1 MYGLSGALL
10 ASAAFALLWR
20 FIRRLDGRSLSPAGI
35 YVVRWWLLVILY
47 CLNPLGYPRLS
58 WQAWLAVI
66 SAVGCFAGGY
76 VLIRA
81 TTPQNARAAWEE
93 SAGSIDERIPPRL
106 WKAMLAV
113 FTLGAGLY
121 LAYAFQVAL
130 RYGPQA
136 AVLGPHQLR
145 DAISDGHVPLGFHYL
160 YFFELI
166 PALAVLLARR
176 YRPTPG
182 QLRMLVVLGCFS
194 AVALLGTTARTNTFK
209 AIVWAGVVYLYTQRP
224 RRVNRRIALLFGGGV
239 VTIMFL
245 FTAIGN
251 NLGKSYENSAF
262 GGGRVPV
269 PEWFRPL
276 TLPYHYNAAELPT
289 LDALIHDPDRTLA
302 FGAYTFNPIVSVL
315 AAVVPDMS
323 APSHIGEFYSNP
335 YPFNVATQLDVFIRD
350 FGLVGV
356 PVGSF
361 LLGLCAGH
369 LTFRFLRGRRDPMN
383 LLLVTWLAMV
393 LNSSTG
399 AAAFAKVSYLLQL
412 LVILLI
418 RRYLRGRRNVAVP
431 SRLLPVSSPVRA

>member
-1 MYGLSGALL
+1 MYGLSGAVF

-35 YVVRWWLLVILY
+35 YVLRWWLLVVLY
-47 CLNPLGYPRLS
+47 CLNPLGYPHLS

-66 SAVGCFAGGY
+66 LAVGCFAAGY
-76 VLIRA
+76 VLIR
-81 TTPQNARAAWEE
+81 TTRPNNARSAWGEW
-93 SAGSIDERIPPRL
+93 AGSTEERIPPRL
-106 WKAMLAV
+106 WKALLSV
-113 FTLGAGLY
+113 FTVGAGLY
-121 LAYAFQVAL
+121 LVYAFQVAF

-145 DAISDGHVPLGFHYL
+145 DAISDGHVPFGFHYL

-166 PALAVLLARR
+166 PALTVLLGRR
-176 YRPTPG
+176 YRPTSA
-182 QLRMLVVLGCFS
+182 QRRILVVLGCFS
-194 AVALLGTTARTNTFK
+194 AVALLGTTARTNAFK
-209 AIVWAGVVYLYTQRP
+209 ATVWAGVVYLYTQRP
-224 RRVNRRIALLFGGGV
+224 RRMDRRIALLFGGGV
-239 VTIMFL
+239 VTLMFL

-262 GGGRVPV
+262 GGGRVSV
-269 PEWFRPL
+269 SEWFRPL
-276 TLPYHYNAAELPT
+276 ALPYHYNAAELPT

-315 AAVVPDMS
+315 AAIVPDMS

-335 YPFNVATQLDVFIRD
+335 YPFNAATQLDVFIRD

-361 LLGLCAGH
+361 VLGLCAGH
-369 LTFRFLRGRRDPMN
+369 LTLRFLRRRSDPMN

-399 AAAFAKVSYLLQL
+399 AAAFGKVSYLLQL

-418 RRYLRGRRNVAVP
+418 RRYWRGGRNVSVR
-431 SRLLPVSSPVRA
+431 SRLVPAASSVRG